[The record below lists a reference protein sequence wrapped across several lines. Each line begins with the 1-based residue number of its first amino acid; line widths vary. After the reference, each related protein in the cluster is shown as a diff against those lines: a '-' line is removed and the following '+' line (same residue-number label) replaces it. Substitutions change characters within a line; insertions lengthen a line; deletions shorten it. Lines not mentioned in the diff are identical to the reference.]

1 MSDELLTIKQTA
13 SLLKVT
19 DSVVKEMINT
29 KVFETQKKGS
39 TYKIRKDDVD
49 EWLAGLNDTELE
61 KLALKR
67 SVCKFSDYFKAK
79 NIILDFEA
87 DNKYEAIAE
96 MSKKASEIKIVR
108 DNRWLYKVVVARED
122 LVSTAVGKG
131 VALLHPR
138 HFHPKKIKKPTIIFG
153 RSKNEIEF
161 NAIDNKPVSLFFL
174 LLLHDDIQH
183 LFSISYI
190 SKLLMN
196 DDILEILLEE
206 SDPKEIVEVLTK
218 DIANIGK

>member
-87 DNKYEAIAE
+87 DNKQY
-96 MSKKASEIKIVR
+96 
-108 DNRWLYKVVVARED
+108 
-122 LVSTAVGKG
+122 GKG
-131 VALLHPR
+131 
-138 HFHPKKIKKPTIIFG
+138 
-153 RSKNEIEF
+153 
-161 NAIDNKPVSLFFL
+161 
-174 LLLHDDIQH
+174 
-183 LFSISYI
+183 
-190 SKLLMN
+190 
-196 DDILEILLEE
+196 
-206 SDPKEIVEVLTK
+206 
-218 DIANIGK
+218 